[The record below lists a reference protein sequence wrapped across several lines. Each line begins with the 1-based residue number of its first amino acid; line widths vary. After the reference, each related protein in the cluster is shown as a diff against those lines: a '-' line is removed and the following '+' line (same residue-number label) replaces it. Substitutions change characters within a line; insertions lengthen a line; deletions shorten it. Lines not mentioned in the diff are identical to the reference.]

1 MATAGIDLEPY
12 LDTLNRIVLE
22 RPLAVVAAFLVVTV
36 LFSGGL
42 GMISSTQDQ
51 TEAFTD
57 DIEEFQA
64 FERINQEFGSS
75 FDDSSAS
82 TQVIHAGD
90 NVLAKQS
97 LARNLRL
104 LEAADERASLRVDS
118 TGGPAAVIA
127 RTIEPTANTPESQRR
142 AIERAAPSEIRSAV
156 RANSDNPQFTRGLS
170 NDFNARAASASASV
184 TSVSHDFPPEGG
196 DAASVQLGVK
206 SLADDMTGDFRVF
219 GDGITNSET
228 QNVIGDSL
236 TIVMPVVLGL
246 ILLFLIVAYRDP
258 VDLVLGLVSLLFTLI
273 WTLGFLGY
281 TGIAFDQ
288 QMISVPILLIAV
300 GIDFGIHIVN
310 RYREERVAGLEP
322 LAAMTTANSQ
332 LAVAFAIV
340 TVTTVFGFGANL
352 TSDLGPTRNF
362 GLVAS
367 VGIIFTFLI
376 FGIFLPAAKIYADR
390 QRERFNIPSFG
401 SSPLATETSLLGRLL
416 PATVTVSKR
425 APVVFVLLFLVVSA
439 GAVGYGQD
447 VDRSFDQQDFLPPAD
462 VPGYLEAL
470 PQPFAPSEYTAT
482 ANINFLEDN
491 FDASQN
497 NRITMYVEGPFERSD
512 SLDAVQR
519 TIEDPPETYITTDG
533 QAEATSIISVI
544 QGHAE
549 RDPEFA
555 ALVERNDRNGNGV
568 PDRNLDRIYDEL
580 LASSSGDRAEQYL
593 TEDRRAL
600 RIQFAVE
607 ADASQSELTADSRA
621 YAEEFRF
628 ATTATGFVVI
638 FEAVTEI
645 IFESAIES
653 LLLASALSAIFLV
666 VVYWLLDGRP
676 LLGVVNVFPILVAVA
691 MLLATMRLVG
701 LSLNAIT
708 ATILSITIGV
718 GIAYSV
724 HVVHRFIDEYAD
736 GKSTEES
743 LVVTLRGTGG
753 ALTGS
758 MLTTSIGTGSLVLA
772 ISPILGDFGLLL
784 AVSVFYSYLTA
795 IVVLPSSIFLWA
807 RYDRGARSP
816 RALLWPSSLP
826 AGED

>member
-12 LDTLNRIVLE
+12 LDSLNRVVLE
-22 RPLAVVAAFLVVTV
+22 RPLAVIAAFLVVTV

-42 GMISSTQDQ
+42 GMISATQDQ
-51 TEAFTD
+51 TDAFTD
-57 DIEEFQA
+57 DIDELEA

-75 FDDSSAS
+75 FGDASVS
-82 TQVIHAGD
+82 TQLIHAGD

-104 LEAADERASLRVDS
+104 IEAADERAALRVES
-118 TGGPAAVIA
+118 AVGPAAVVA
-127 RTIEPTANTPESQRR
+127 RTIEPTADTPEAQRR
-142 AIERAAPSEIRSAV
+142 AIERASPSEIRAAV
-156 RANSDNPQFTRGLS
+156 RANSDNPGFTRGLS
-170 NDFNARAASASASV
+170 NDFNAQSASASASV
-184 TSVSHDFPPEGG
+184 TSISHDFPPEGG
-196 DAASVQLGVK
+196 DAQTVQLGVK
-206 SLADDMTGDFRVF
+206 SLAEDVTGDFRVF

-310 RYREERVAGLEP
+310 RYREERVAGFEP

-470 PQPFAPSEYTAT
+470 PEPFAPSTYTAT

-497 NRITMYVEGPFERSD
+497 NQITMYVQGPFERSD

-544 QGHAE
+544 QDHAA

-607 ADASQSELTADSRA
+607 ADASQGELTADSRA

-628 ATTATGFVVI
+628 AATATGFVVI

-645 IFESAIES
+645 IFESAVES

-666 VVYWLLDGRP
+666 AVYWLLDGRP

-691 MLLATMRLVG
+691 VLIATMRAVG

-724 HVVHRFIDEYAD
+724 HIVHRFIDEYTA

-807 RYDRGARSP
+807 RYDNGARSP
-816 RALLWPSSLP
+816 RALLWPSSQP
-826 AGED
+826 TAED